1 MAERTDE
8 PGRDE
13 DAVARFVE
21 RFGLDLAEAGMP
33 RMAARIFAGL
43 LISEDGRRTAAE
55 LAELLQVSPAAVSG
69 AVRYLTQVGLVAR
82 EREPG
87 QRRDH
92 YRVHDDTWYESFT
105 QRDEQL
111 GRWEQTLFDGA
122 RAVGTDSRARQRIE
136 ETGRFFEFLR
146 TEMPA
151 LMDKWRQQRAADH
164 EQPGPD

>member
-1 MAERTDE
+1 MAERTDG

-43 LISEDGRRTAAE
+43 LVSEDGRRTAAE

-92 YRVHDDTWYESFT
+92 YRVHHDTWYESFA

-111 GRWEQTLFDGA
+111 GRWERTLLDGV
-122 RAVGTDSRARQRIE
+122 RAVGADSRAGRRIE
-136 ETGRFFEFLR
+136 ETRDFFEFLR
-146 TEMPA
+146 RELPA
-151 LMDKWRQQRAADH
+151 LMDTWRRQRATGHGSD
-164 EQPGPD
+164 PD